1 MQALHYKPNFSKHFS
16 NQPYSLWEDAFNSS
30 REKKLELLH
39 NLVVVDDHHYTLTLA
54 VPGFERD
61 ELDIQLEKNTL
72 IIRGNNKEEDREQTF
87 IHQEIVK
94 QNFEKQFR
102 LDKSIKIEHAE
113 LQNGL
118 LQISLTKEIPEELKP
133 VSIAIHSTK

>member
-1 MQALHYKPNFSKHFS
+1 MQALHYNPTFRKHFS
-16 NQPYSLWEDAFNSS
+16 SHPYSLLDNAFNPS
-30 REKKLELLH
+30 REKKQELLH
-39 NLVVVDDHHYTLTLA
+39 NLVVVDDHHYILTLA
-54 VPGFERD
+54 VPGFEKD

-72 IIRGNNKEEDREQTF
+72 IVRGNNKEESREQTF
-87 IHQEIVK
+87 IHQGIVK

-118 LQISLTKEIPEELKP
+118 LQINLTKEIPEELKP